1 MARIT
6 SYPSVIPTTSDLVV
20 GTQITNGG
28 TNQTNPTKN
37 FTVGNIVKAGLGYTA
52 YTALLTQV
60 DGAAPVATVLKNNT
74 NATLTWSRVNNGDYN
89 VTASSNLFTNNKT
102 LVFVNA
108 GSHSNTHN
116 VYWERVSDTVIKIK
130 THNSDNDLTNA
141 SFEVRIYS

>member
-1 MARIT
+1 VSI
-6 SYPSVIPTTSDLVV
+6 SNNISSDDCLI
-20 GTQITNGG
+20 GTQKDQNG

-37 FTVGNIVKAGLGYTA
+37 FSVGQVVVAGLGYTA
-52 YTALLTQV
+52 YTALLTQT
-60 DGAAPVATVLKNNT
+60 GNNAPSATILKNNT
-74 NATLTWSRVNNGDYN
+74 NATLTWSRVDKGDYN

-116 VYWERVSDTVIKIK
+116 VYWERVSDTVVKIK
-130 THNSDNDLTNA
+130 THNSDDDLTNA